1 MVTRTRD
8 EALIAEAA
16 RMYLPP
22 PDGLGMTRDQVA
34 RALHVEGPT
43 VGRWLAGIIRP
54 RGPRKRAD
62 VRDDRILEL
71 RDRDGLSFAEVGRRV
86 GMSKTGARMRYYAIT
101 GRPRSKRTAR

>member
-1 MVTRTRD
+1 MSRTKD
-8 EALIAEAA
+8 ESRVAEAA
-16 RMYLPP
+16 RLYLS
-22 PDGLGMTRDQVA
+22 GMTRDQVA
-34 RALHVEGPT
+34 RELHVEGPT

-71 RDRDGLSFAEVGRRV
+71 RDRDGLSFAELGRRV

-101 GRPRSKRTAR
+101 GRERPEKRRGK